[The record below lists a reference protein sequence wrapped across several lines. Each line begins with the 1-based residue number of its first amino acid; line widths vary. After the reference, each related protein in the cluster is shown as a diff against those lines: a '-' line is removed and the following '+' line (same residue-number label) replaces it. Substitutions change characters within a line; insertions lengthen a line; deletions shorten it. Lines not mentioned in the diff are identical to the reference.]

1 MNLQTVNTCFTVLGV
16 YVCVAADYIYTD
28 SPSATVCFEK
38 YLVLKRDGAKIWRS
52 ILLPT
57 CEKFV
62 FEL

>member
-38 YLVLKRDGAKIWRS
+38 YIVLKSDVAKI
-52 ILLPT
+52 
-57 CEKFV
+57 
-62 FEL
+62 